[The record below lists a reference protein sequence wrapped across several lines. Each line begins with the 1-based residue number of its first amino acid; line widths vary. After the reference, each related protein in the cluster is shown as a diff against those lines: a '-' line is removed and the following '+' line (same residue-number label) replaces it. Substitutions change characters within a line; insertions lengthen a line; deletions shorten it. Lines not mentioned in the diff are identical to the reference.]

1 MDVTFQSLNNK
12 LDIQQL
18 IVLKRTQQ
26 VEFMTE
32 ALWRHGAWG
41 LSNFRKN
48 ILAFVIMLFVLIFW
62 FATELLCPV
71 HGQFCSPT
79 GG

>member
-1 MDVTFQSLNNK
+1 MGVTFQSLNNK
-12 LDIQQL
+12 LDVQQL
-18 IVLKRTQQ
+18 IVLKGTQQ
-26 VEFMTE
+26 VEFITE
-32 ALWRHGAWG
+32 PLWRCAWV

-71 HGQFCSPT
+71 HGQFCSPA